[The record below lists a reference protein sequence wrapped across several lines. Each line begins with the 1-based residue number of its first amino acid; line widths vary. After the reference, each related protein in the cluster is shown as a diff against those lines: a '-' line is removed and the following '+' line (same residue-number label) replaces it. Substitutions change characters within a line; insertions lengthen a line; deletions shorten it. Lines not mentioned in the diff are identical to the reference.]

1 MKLTLGIPILY
12 NYLLSRLLKLKIKYE
27 KLFNEELNIYDK
39 VKEKYN
45 INEKSNI
52 IYNSLN
58 IYF

>member
-1 MKLTLGIPILY
+1 MKLTLVIPILY